1 MTATRWIGLR
11 WGLMMSALMLA
22 GCIQLPQFPKLDRVE
37 YATQHQFAA
46 GPTFASP
53 PGYCIARKLTKET
66 DGAGFLVTTPCPTV
80 EGFDE
85 VGLIT
90 LTIAPA
96 DPSGLKGADGLLRAA
111 APSGTFKVIQKSPK
125 MVLARISPQKQQSL
139 ATAQRDFWQG
149 LGLRSGYISVATLY
163 VPKGITFTD
172 KMAADI
178 LRDTLTA
185 VSAPQTGQAQ
195 LASTSGQRPKAR
207 PTVFSVL
214 RPKARP
220 TSL

>member
-1 MTATRWIGLR
+1 MTAARWIGLR
-11 WGLMMSALMLA
+11 WGLMMSAVMLA
-22 GCIQLPQFPKLDRVE
+22 GCMQMPQFPQLDRAE

-46 GPTFASP
+46 GPAFASP
-53 PGYCIARKLTKET
+53 PGYCIARKLVKET

-90 LTIAPA
+90 LTVAPA

-111 APSGTFKVIQKSPK
+111 APSGAFKVIQKSPK
-125 MVLARISPQKQQSL
+125 MILARISPQKQQSL

-149 LGLRSGYISVATLY
+149 LGLRGGYISVATLY

-172 KMAADI
+172 KMAASI

-195 LASTSGQRPKAR
+195 QALTSGQRPQAR
-207 PTVFSVL
+207 PEVFSVL

-220 TSL
+220 SS

>member
-11 WGLMMSALMLA
+11 WGLILPALVLA
-22 GCIQLPQFPKLDRVE
+22 GCIQLPQFPRLDRVE
-37 YATQHQFAA
+37 YATQHQFSAGAA
-46 GPTFASP
+46 FASP
-53 PGYCIARKLTKET
+53 QGYCIARKLIKEK
-66 DGAGFLVTTPCPTV
+66 DGVGFLVTTPCPTV

-90 LTIAPA
+90 LTVAPA
-96 DPSGLKGADGLLRAA
+96 DPSGLKGADELLRAS
-111 APSGTFKVIQKSPK
+111 APSGAFKIIKKSPK
-125 MVLARISPQKQQSL
+125 MVLARISPQKEQSL

-149 LGLRSGYISVATLY
+149 LGLRGGYISIATLY
-163 VPKGITFTD
+163 MPKGITFTD
-172 KMAADI
+172 KMATDI

-185 VSAPQTGQAQ
+185 VSTSQTVQAQ
-195 LASTSGQRPKAR
+195 QALKSAQRPQAR

-220 TSL
+220 SS

>member
-1 MTATRWIGLR
+1 MP
-11 WGLMMSALMLA
+11 ALFLV
-22 GCIQLPQFPKLDRVE
+22 GCIQLAQFPKLDGVE

-46 GPTFASP
+46 GPAFASP

-66 DGAGFLVTTPCPTV
+66 VGAGFLVTTPCPTV

-90 LTIAPA
+90 LTVAPA
-96 DPSGLKGADGLLRAA
+96 DISVLKGADGLLRAA
-111 APSGTFKVIQKSPK
+111 APSGAFKVIQKSPK
-125 MVLARISPQKQQSL
+125 MVLARISPQKQRSL
-139 ATAQRDFWQG
+139 AMARGDLWQG

-185 VSAPQTGQAQ
+185 VYAPQTGQAQ
-195 LASTSGQRPKAR
+195 LASMSGQRPKAR
-207 PTVFSVL
+207 PTLFSVL

-220 TSL
+220 TSS

>member
-1 MTATRWIGLR
+1 
-11 WGLMMSALMLA
+11 MMSALILA
-22 GCIQLPQFPKLDRVE
+22 GCVQLPQFPKLDRVE

-46 GPTFASP
+46 GPVFASP
-53 PGYCIARKLTKET
+53 QGYCIARKLVKET

-85 VGLIT
+85 VGLVT
-90 LTIAPA
+90 LTVSPA
-96 DPSGLKGADGLLRAA
+96 DQSGLEGGDGLLRAA
-111 APSGTFKVIQKSPK
+111 APSGDFKVIQKSPK

-149 LGLRSGYISVATLY
+149 LGLRGGYISVATLY

-195 LASTSGQRPKAR
+195 QALTSVQRPQAR
-207 PTVFSVL
+207 PKVFSVL

-220 TSL
+220 TSG

>member
-11 WGLMMSALMLA
+11 WGLMISALFLA

-37 YATQHQFAA
+37 YATQHQFSAGAA
-46 GPTFASP
+46 FASP
-53 PGYCIARKLTKET
+53 PGYCIARKLIKEK

-90 LTIAPA
+90 LTVAPA
-96 DPSGLKGADGLLRAA
+96 EPSGLTGADELLRAA
-111 APSGTFKVIQKSPK
+111 APSGAFKVIQKSPK

-149 LGLRSGYISVATLY
+149 LGLRGGYVSVATLF

-178 LRDTLTA
+178 LRATLTA
-185 VSAPQTGQAQ
+185 VSAPQTAQAQ
-195 LASTSGQRPKAR
+195 TVLNTGQRPQAR
-207 PTVFSVL
+207 PKVFSVL

-220 TSL
+220 SS